1 MTPAAPS
8 SLTGP
13 VDAVVCPA
21 VLDHAYAPDLR
32 DGLLRAMA
40 DGGDVEVLADAVTQA
55 DTANLQVLC
64 AAALDLGRSG
74 RTLRLET
81 PSAALLR
88 VIERLGLAAVLGVTP
103 AARTGAALEAPL
115 STNTGT

>member
-1 MTPAAPS
+1 MTAATPS

-13 VDAVVCPA
+13 IGAVVCPA

-32 DGLLRAMA
+32 DALLRAMA

-74 RTLRLET
+74 RTLRLVT
-81 PSAALLR
+81 PSAPLIR

-103 AARTGAALEAPL
+103 AARTGAPLEAPF
-115 STNTGT
+115 STNIGK